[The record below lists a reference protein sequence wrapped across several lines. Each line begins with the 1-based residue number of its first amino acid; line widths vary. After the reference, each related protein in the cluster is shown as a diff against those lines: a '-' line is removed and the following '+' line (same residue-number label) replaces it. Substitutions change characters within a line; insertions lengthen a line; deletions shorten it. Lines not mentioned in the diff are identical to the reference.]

1 MDILDTAG
9 QEEYSAM
16 RDHYMRLLLWG
27 ANGAG
32 EGMMRRDWHW
42 GEGVCWGDYLERFH
56 CYLPWSTSW
65 SRWEGETGRASHA
78 LPPCFLLIDKDE
90 ICSDLLEGEGGVL
103 SYVTGVVVPLPFS
116 VCVEYIYHVS
126 RGGLGMKHIMV
137 PICKRTTNCRYCF
150 PISLYVYVP
159 IWSIFAGFL
168 SWISAAES
176 LQNVPQVKL
185 I

>member
-1 MDILDTAG
+1 MPCHSTVYSRLDHLSMVTYWG
-9 QEEYSAM
+9 RPSLNSLNTLLKRLVLLSQEQP
-16 RDHYMRLLLWG
+16 
-27 ANGAG
+27 
-32 EGMMRRDWHW
+32 
-42 GEGVCWGDYLERFH
+42 VQ
-56 CYLPWSTSW
+56 
-65 SRWEGETGRASHA
+65 ETGCASHA

-159 IWSIFAGFL
+159 I
-168 SWISAAES
+168 
-176 LQNVPQVKL
+176 
-185 I
+185 

>member
-1 MDILDTAG
+1 MGLRLQKANDDKVAWKASSFLVTLCPPGDQG
-9 QEEYSAM
+9 QP
-16 RDHYMRLLLWG
+16 DQ
-27 ANGAG
+27 
-32 EGMMRRDWHW
+32 
-42 GEGVCWGDYLERFH
+42 
-56 CYLPWSTSW
+56 
-65 SRWEGETGRASHA
+65 ETGCASHA

-126 RGGLGMKHIMV
+126 RGGLGMKYIMV